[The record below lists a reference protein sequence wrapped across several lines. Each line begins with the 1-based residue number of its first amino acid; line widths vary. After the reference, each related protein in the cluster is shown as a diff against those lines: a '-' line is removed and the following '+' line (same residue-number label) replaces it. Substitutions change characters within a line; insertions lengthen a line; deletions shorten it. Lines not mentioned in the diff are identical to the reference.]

1 MPHVYQE
8 FRTEAKKHL
17 EVLLAQ
23 QFGNRT
29 VYFNPKW
36 DTRDSSW
43 PVPHYLTFS
52 GPKQVLSGIRCIIF
66 EESYSQILHPTT
78 ARKVVHRILGK
89 PQFVV
94 LDVKVVAVLE
104 YMQNGSFKYSR
115 QRFRMQENRM
125 RRTIASQKFIC
136 LPFVRQKRF

>member
-1 MPHVYQE
+1 LVTGPPTLTLSGTHG
-8 FRTEAKKHL
+8 T
-17 EVLLAQ
+17 VLGLCL
-23 QFGNRT
+23 
-29 VYFNPKW
+29 
-36 DTRDSSW
+36 
-43 PVPHYLTFS
+43 HYLTFS

-78 ARKVVHRILGK
+78 GRKVVPRILRK

-94 LDVKVVAVLE
+94 LDAKVVAVLE

-115 QRFRMQENRM
+115 QRFRMHENRT